1 MGRGDRKVGHPIL
14 AKGPR
19 KRAREGAERQVRVQ
33 ERRSE
38 RQVEE
43 EDESRHE
50 VRCEEQSP
58 REFATKAHMKRS
70 KPGRESNWK

>member
-43 EDESRHE
+43 EESSHE
-50 VRCEEQSP
+50 VRCAEQSP
-58 REFATKAHMKRS
+58 REFAMRHT
-70 KPGRESNWK
+70 